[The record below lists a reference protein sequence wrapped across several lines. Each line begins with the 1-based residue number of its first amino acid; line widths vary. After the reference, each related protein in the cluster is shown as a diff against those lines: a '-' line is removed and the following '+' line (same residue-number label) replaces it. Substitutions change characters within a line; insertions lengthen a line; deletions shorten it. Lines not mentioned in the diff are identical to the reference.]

1 MHLWPTCC
9 STRYMSRG
17 AWNMGYKLISVL
29 CGMNVKMHWNCGY
42 RRTHTVAVPSTAIKQ
57 KHIYYDDRRL
67 ASNKIVAFRY
77 RHKRNNPFYWK
88 QNRQLCRTIINKYCL
103 PIKRNLTARAVNG
116 WFYVVHVCVRA
127 RVSCATRFI
136 PTVSRI
142 RLLYRFVPCTYKRR
156 KTWIE
161 QT

>member
-1 MHLWPTCC
+1 MANLLFNEIHEPRRMEHGLQANIGIVWHE
-9 STRYMSRG
+9 RQN
-17 AWNMGYKLISVL
+17 ALKLRIQA
-29 CGMNVKMHWNCGY
+29 N
-42 RRTHTVAVPSTAIKQ
+42 THTVAVPSTAIKQ